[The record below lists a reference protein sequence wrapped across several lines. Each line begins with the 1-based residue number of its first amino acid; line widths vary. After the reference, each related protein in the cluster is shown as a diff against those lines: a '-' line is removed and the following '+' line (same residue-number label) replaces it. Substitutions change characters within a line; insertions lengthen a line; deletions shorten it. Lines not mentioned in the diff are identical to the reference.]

1 MSETLKRFV
10 ESLRNLVKPK
20 EDEYALDA
28 ISDLEDID
36 QNETEALLFVQ
47 DAVLEADEKEEA

>member
-20 EDEYALDA
+20 EDEYAFDA
-28 ISDLEDID
+28 ISDLEQIE

-47 DAVLEADEKEEA
+47 DAVLEVDEKEEA